1 MIAGAGKRFDI
12 VPAPV
17 FYVLPFSSMGG
28 AALLLSPR
36 RPGGRIIIL
45 ILTRQPVKGEPL
57 EAGGRKGYL

>member
-1 MIAGAGKRFDI
+1 MITGAGKRFDI

-17 FYVLPFSSMGG
+17 FVFPAFPLGG

-36 RPGGRIIIL
+36 RSGGRIIIL